1 MLSGSCLCAGIQIKV
16 DGPTSDITIC
26 HCSLCRKCSGS
37 AFLASVTVAADQLT
51 WLSGKELVA
60 TFERPSGYG
69 SAYCRTCGSPAPDQ
83 SYDKTTYAIPVGML
97 DESHE
102 LKVQEHIFVG
112 SKASSDII
120 GDSAPQRH
128 EMESSSPAGS

>member
-1 MLSGSCLCAGIQIKV
+1 MSQVLWICVPCQCHGSGRPV
-16 DGPTSDITIC
+16 D
-26 HCSLCRKCSGS
+26 
-37 AFLASVTVAADQLT
+37 LAV
-51 WLSGKELVA
+51 GKELVA

-97 DESHE
+97 NEIHE

-112 SKASSDII
+112 SKASWDII

-128 EMESSSPAGS
+128 ELESSSPAGP